1 MNITESN
8 KKELNKSNV
17 FEACNGDYHESRRIN
32 RRYILQNDNS
42 HKLIHKRK
50 GLELVIDKD
59 ANDLDKVF
67 WAKGRTIPPDEILD
81 MMKPGKLKIPFTD
94 PKDSSGAKLLPS
106 SELLKSIHYFVS
118 KKYTRDLNTRSEI
131 LKYVEFMDET
141 ALLGMGMMLESW
153 VDELVTEDTSRMF
166 LQKLEDSPD
175 SESSKPEVEV
185 VISEESFSESEPES
199 EQKE

>member
-1 MNITESN
+1 
-8 KKELNKSNV
+8 
-17 FEACNGDYHESRRIN
+17 
-32 RRYILQNDNS
+32 
-42 HKLIHKRK
+42 
-50 GLELVIDKD
+50 
-59 ANDLDKVF
+59 
-67 WAKGRTIPPDEILD
+67 

>member
-1 MNITESN
+1 
-8 KKELNKSNV
+8 
-17 FEACNGDYHESRRIN
+17 
-32 RRYILQNDNS
+32 
-42 HKLIHKRK
+42 
-50 GLELVIDKD
+50 
-59 ANDLDKVF
+59 
-67 WAKGRTIPPDEILD
+67 
-81 MMKPGKLKIPFTD
+81 
-94 PKDSSGAKLLPS
+94 
-106 SELLKSIHYFVS
+106 
-118 KKYTRDLNTRSEI
+118 
-131 LKYVEFMDET
+131 MDET